1 MIVLL
6 KKQMKANKSSNI
18 CTLYRP
24 FFSNDYTFFTFLLI
38 LLSADGISPIATDVL
53 VFPFNPHPHPLFVHL
68 SVWPHTEHLNPVDLP
83 LLPSSYLSSRPSC
96 IFRPVLRTTATI
108 GARVR
113 WILNLVP
120 HPGIPTP
127 CSTNEDKETGRQK
140 GASTSGPRSAN
151 FFLEG
156 RGWDGQRKFSFQA
169 AEWFPFRLTVSRFF
183 QSSWFFVPLR
193 FLKQRTACFRLIVY
207 LLLNLRWK
215 LRVYPFE
222 ENNLRPARL
231 MLFLKLV

>member
-1 MIVLL
+1 MELVPSLL
-6 KKQMKANKSSNI
+6 MCLYFRSTPIRTPYSYI
-18 CTLYRP
+18 C
-24 FFSNDYTFFTFLLI
+24 
-38 LLSADGISPIATDVL
+38 
-53 VFPFNPHPHPLFVHL
+53 L

-83 LLPSSYLSSRPSC
+83 PLPSSYLSSRPFC

-120 HPGIPTP
+120 HPEIPTP
-127 CSTNEDKETGRQK
+127 RSTNEDKETGRQK

-151 FFLEG
+151 FFSEG
-156 RGWDGQRKFSFQA
+156 RGWGGQRKFSFQA

-193 FLKQRTACFRLIVY
+193 FLKQRTACFHLIVY

-215 LRVYPFE
+215 LRVCPFE

-231 MLFLKLV
+231 MLFLKLVWKLSIRQAIGKKLYQLLGNGNRVLWLCGSLL